1 MLRGNKDEVAGKKPL
16 GGTASP
22 MVAPFFGARS
32 PLDRLRNRSVR
43 PMRRG
48 SGGGDHFYRVDSQP
62 VRLAD
67 QPALSG
73 LKSTVGTVDTREN
86 GNKPPLCNG
95 HQPSQKCP
103 AEQAEYRRR
112 PRKLHRGDPF
122 CVAPSRR
129 VGRTGIAAKVKQ
141 LLLGTK
147 SGE

>member
-86 GNKPPLCNG
+86 GNKP
-95 HQPSQKCP
+95 SQKCP

-112 PRKLHRGDPF
+112 PRKLRRGDPF

-129 VGRTGIAAKVKQ
+129 VGRTGMAAKVKQ
-141 LLLGTK
+141 LLLGTR